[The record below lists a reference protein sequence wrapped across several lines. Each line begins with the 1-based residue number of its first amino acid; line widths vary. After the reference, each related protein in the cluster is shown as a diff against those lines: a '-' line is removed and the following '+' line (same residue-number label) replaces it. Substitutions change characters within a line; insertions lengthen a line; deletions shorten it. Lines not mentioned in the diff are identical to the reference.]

1 MLEIWKDIQGYEG
14 RYQVSNLGNVKSLK
28 DNLGRP
34 REKLR
39 SLATTNQGYKKVDLH
54 RKEDKPKS
62 KYVHR
67 LVVEAFLPNPENNP
81 MVNHK
86 DSNPSN
92 KHIENLEW
100 CTQAENVQHGY
111 REGNM
116 KPARH
121 RLGARTSQNKF
132 KHTYFE
138 KARNRWVASVEILNT
153 KGVRAKTKT
162 FSVKKHGSALA
173 ELLAAQAVNQILEE
187 LNDSERSKNTFT
199 EIELKQLEDINVK
212 ETKDRT

>member
-28 DNLGRP
+28 NHLGES
-34 REKLR
+34 RELVRRLKTF
-39 SLATTNQGYKKVDLH
+39 SDGYVRVELHKKGSN
-54 RKEDKPKS
+54 PKTR
-62 KYVHR
+62 YVHR
-67 LVVEAFLPNPENNP
+67 LVAQAFIPQPQDKKY
-81 MVNHK
+81 VNHK
-86 DSNPSN
+86 DSNRSN
-92 KHIENLEW
+92 NCVKNLEW
-100 CTQAENVQHGY
+100 CTHAENVQHGY

-153 KGVRAKTKT
+153 KGVRAKKRT
-162 FSVKKHGSALA
+162 FSVKKYGSTLA
-173 ELLAAQAVNQILEE
+173 ELLAAQAVNQILED

>member
-14 RYQVSNLGNVKSLK
+14 LYQISNLGNVKSLK
-28 DNLGRP
+28 GPSGKP

-39 SLATTNQGYKKVDLH
+39 VLSNIKRAYKQVGLY
-54 RKEDKPKS
+54 RKGDKPKN

-67 LVVEAFLPNPENNP
+67 LVAEAFLPNPENKP

-92 KHIENLEW
+92 NCVENLEW
-100 CTQAENVQHGY
+100 CTQSENMQHGY

-116 KPARH
+116 KPSRH

-138 KARNRWVASVEILNT
+138 KARNQWVASVYFLNT
-153 KGVRAKTKT
+153 HGVKAKTRT
-162 FSVKKHGSALA
+162 FSVKKYGSTLA
-173 ELLAAQAVNQILEE
+173 ELLAAQAVNRILDD
-187 LNDSERSKNTFT
+187 LNDSERSKNIFT
-199 EIELKQLEDINVK
+199 EIELKQLEDFNGK
-212 ETKDRT
+212 EP